1 MDTGKLPGNVLE
13 RLVFSK
19 IKKVHDD
26 ILIRPGIGM
35 DCAAIDFG
43 EYACVL
49 SCDPI
54 TGTAREIGRL
64 AVHINCND
72 IAACGVEPLGLLA
85 TILCPEGSSE
95 EELEIIMDQFA
106 EAARSVNV
114 DILGGHTEI
123 TNVVNRFVISCTAV
137 GKCLKDK
144 IISTSGAR
152 AGDSL
157 VITKHAGLEGV
168 SIIAHEK
175 EEELIPVLGRQ
186 IVEEAK
192 GFMDSISVIK
202 DGVTAGVF
210 GVNAMHD
217 VTEGGVLGAVWEM
230 CQASG
235 TGVEIYKDRIP
246 LHMATRKICEY
257 YNIDPYRL
265 ISSGCMLIS
274 VPDGEE
280 LVRRLKQE
288 NIDASVIGKLNN
300 TGKRLVISGNRAEE
314 ISPPESDELYKIL

>member
-26 ILIRPGIGM
+26 ILISPGIGM

-123 TNVVNRFVISCTAV
+123 TNAVNRFVISCTAV

-144 IISTSGAR
+144 IISSSGAR